1 MNHDDMRTPGD
12 TAPRGLDIVAE
23 AGSEAA
29 GPDTIGSLLVLLSVP
44 CVLPVPG
51 IGNVMGLAL
60 MGVALVIW
68 RSGSGGVIGRP
79 ELARTVTLDKTRA
92 AQLLRWTGR
101 LEQLASRWCRPRLQG
116 LALLPAR
123 SWQAV
128 AVAAL
133 VATMGVLIFLPIPLG
148 NVLPAASVTCLGLGL
163 SHRDGVAALWS
174 AGLAALALA
183 YTAALAAG
191 AWAWVMAPLGRWL
204 GLNP

>member
-1 MNHDDMRTPGD
+1 
-12 TAPRGLDIVAE
+12 
-23 AGSEAA
+23 
-29 GPDTIGSLLVLLSVP
+29 
-44 CVLPVPG
+44 VPG

-60 MGVALVIW
+60 MGVALLIW
-68 RSGSGGVIGRP
+68 RSGGAGVIGRP
-79 ELARTVTLDKTRA
+79 ALARTVALDRTRA
-92 AQLLRWTGR
+92 AQLLRWMGR
-101 LEQLASRWCRPRLQG
+101 LEQLSSRWCRPRLQR

-123 SWQAV
+123 SWQAA

>member
-1 MNHDDMRTPGD
+1 M
-12 TAPRGLDIVAE
+12 
-23 AGSEAA
+23 
-29 GPDTIGSLLVLLSVP
+29 
-44 CVLPVPG
+44 
-51 IGNVMGLAL
+51 
-60 MGVALVIW
+60 
-68 RSGSGGVIGRP
+68 
-79 ELARTVTLDKTRA
+79 
-92 AQLLRWTGR
+92 GR
-101 LEQLASRWCRPRLQG
+101 LEQLSSRWCRPRLQR

-123 SWQAV
+123 SWQAA

-163 SHRDGVAALWS
+163 SRRDGVAALWS